1 MSRDTV
7 QGLSP
12 TKEKTYLQEFLSKI
26 SFLPAFFRVTL
37 SEQGR
42 FTLVQ
47 RASVDQSSSCSSS
60 LQEKSSKVVSKWA
73 KCKKNHRVSVT

>member
-1 MSRDTV
+1 MNRDTV

-47 RASVDQSSSCSSS
+47 RASVDQSSSC
-60 LQEKSSKVVSKWA
+60 VHHP
-73 KCKKNHRVSVT
+73 CRKKAPRLCLSGKKKKKITVSV